1 MRAPERR
8 EQLLDIA
15 LELIVEKGFNALTMD
30 AVAKAADVSRPVVY
44 KQFADVTDLQ
54 HAVLDR
60 EEQRALEDLARSI
73 PWEPGDADPDHVA
86 LDAIRRF
93 LETVKASPDR
103 WRVILLPVEGLPDAF
118 RDRLNANR
126 AATLRQL
133 EMLAEW
139 GVYRRGGPD
148 DIDTEL
154 FARMLLEFVQASAR
168 LVLTEPGEYE
178 VERIVRFGQK
188 MLAGLPRGEPNL
200 DAPPP
205 AVDRPD
211 TWSRPDGG

>member
-30 AVAKAADVSRPVVY
+30 AVARAADVSRPVVY
-44 KQFADVTDLQ
+44 KQFADVADLQ

-73 PWEPGDADPDHVA
+73 PWKPGDADPDDVA

-93 LETVKASPDR
+93 P
-103 WRVILLPVEGLPDAF
+103 
-118 RDRLNANR
+118 
-126 AATLRQL
+126 
-133 EMLAEW
+133 
-139 GVYRRGGPD
+139 
-148 DIDTEL
+148 EL
-154 FARMLLEFVQASAR
+154 FARMLLEFAQASAR
-168 LVLTEPGEYE
+168 LVLTEPREYE
-178 VERIVRFGQK
+178 VERIVRFGAT

-211 TWSRPDGG
+211 TWSRHNGG